1 MPLILGSEGMGDSQ
15 MTYRVIQ
22 WATGGVGKA
31 AIEAVLDHPDLELV
45 GCLVYSDEKNGQDVG
60 SFIGIDPVGVIA
72 TNDKQAIYD
81 TQADCVVYTPQ
92 FPDERD
98 VISILASGKSVVTS
112 VGWVY
117 PQGSQDTTA
126 IEAACAEGN
135 SALHGTGIHP
145 GGMTERFPLMISAL
159 TRSITHVKIDEYSDI
174 RTYNAPGVVRD
185 MMLFGHSPENARK
198 SPMVQFMSGGFMQSI
213 DMVAAELGFRL
224 DAKKRTTH
232 DISVATA
239 AIDSPI
245 GIIEP
250 GQVAAQRFIW
260 EGLVDDEPV
269 ISAAVNWL
277 MGEDNLE
284 PGWGFGPE
292 GARYEIEVVG
302 DPTMHLNIHGCHP
315 HTVEEGLKRNP
326 GVVVTALHCV
336 SAIPYLCAA
345 GPGIKTYLDLPL
357 ISGRAAPQLQRP

>member
-1 MPLILGSEGMGDSQ
+1 

-22 WATGGVGKA
+22 WATGGVGRA
-31 AIEAVLDHPDLELV
+31 AIEAVLDHPELELV

-60 SFIGIDPVGVIA
+60 ALIGTEPLGVIA
-72 TNDKQAIYD
+72 TNDKEKIFA
-81 TQADCVVYTPQ
+81 TEADCVVYTPQ

-98 VISILASGKSVVTS
+98 VIAILASGKSVVTS

-117 PQGSQDTTA
+117 PHASLDTTA
-126 IEAACAEGN
+126 IEAACAKGN

-159 TRSITHVKIDEYSDI
+159 TRAITHVKIDEYSDI

-185 MMLFGHSPENARK
+185 MMLFGHSPEAARK
-198 SPMVQFMSGGFMQSI
+198 SPMVKFMGSGFMQSI
-213 DMVAAELGFRL
+213 DMVAAELGFNL
-224 DAKKRTTH
+224 DSRKRTTH

-239 AIDSPI
+239 PIDSPI

-260 EGLVDDEPV
+260 EGLVDDQPV
-269 ISAAVNWL
+269 ISAAVTWL
-277 MGEDNLE
+277 MGEENLE

-292 GARYEIEVVG
+292 GARYEIEVTG
-302 DPTMHLNIHGCHP
+302 DPTMKLNIHGCHP

-326 GVVVTALHCV
+326 GVIVTALHCV

-357 ISGRAAPQLQRP
+357 ISGRAAPHLNAYNSKES